1 MANNFTYK
9 SKESTTCA
17 QCGRVV
23 NLSDLKE
30 GKYPKEIFKYNQ
42 KRRYKGVKAGSAAKY
57 LVCTDCWNKP
67 QCVACKCV
75 PDIDDNDAICC
86 DFELCKAINL
96 DKTES
101 SNGSSSNSTQPQV
114 KFINFDRKSWKCQAC
129 KTRQSKIRQ
138 SSKRNSKEPQK
149 SPRRLS

>member
-42 KRRYKGVKAGSAAKY
+42 KRRYHSIPTSYSFVFSFFSITS
-57 LVCTDCWNKP
+57 LCNRTSSCT
-67 QCVACKCV
+67 
-75 PDIDDNDAICC
+75 IYFSGI
-86 DFELCKAINL
+86 
-96 DKTES
+96 
-101 SNGSSSNSTQPQV
+101 
-114 KFINFDRKSWKCQAC
+114 
-129 KTRQSKIRQ
+129 
-138 SSKRNSKEPQK
+138 
-149 SPRRLS
+149 